1 MLTHQLRC
9 RPVGVAL
16 LSCALTLGMVAC
28 DPEANTS
35 PLDPKLGAL
44 ASNGGPTKTP
54 ALRPG
59 SPALDAASTADCP
72 STDQRGVVRP
82 QGSVCDIGSY
92 ERQAKGGK

>member
-1 MLTHQLRC
+1 MAEPFFLTDQLSNPVACTERGTMLTHQLRC

-44 ASNGGPTKTP
+44 ASNGGPTKTH

-59 SPALDAASTADCP
+59 SPALDAVSTAD
-72 STDQRGVVRP
+72 
-82 QGSVCDIGSY
+82 
-92 ERQAKGGK
+92 